1 MASLGQH
8 CKYKY
13 KCLFFA
19 PFAPKWRFMHMFALV
34 FGTEQYGLETS
45 PSHPQHILC
54 EGTTFTYPPA
64 HGLCVASRVFPEG
77 PVGAKVQT

>member
-1 MASLGQH
+1 
-8 CKYKY
+8 
-13 KCLFFA
+13 
-19 PFAPKWRFMHMFALV
+19 MFALV